1 MCCQRLLSKS
11 FLGVAI
17 VSWSLLHSDSHQV
30 MKRAMKRARSQSS
43 ERIRA
48 PAMKRSRGQ
57 SPGIATTGPAILA
70 PAMLMIIAMRAGIGV
85 DFYMTKYLCKA
96 QEALGSL
103 IPALPLRKLISTTAM
118 VIERATTDRPFS
130 QRAIQQ
136 LDSL

>member
-1 MCCQRLLSKS
+1 
-11 FLGVAI
+11 
-17 VSWSLLHSDSHQV
+17 
-30 MKRAMKRARSQSS
+30 
-43 ERIRA
+43 
-48 PAMKRSRGQ
+48 MKRSRGQ
-57 SPGIATTGPAILA
+57 SPEIATTGPAILA
-70 PAMLMIIAMRAGIGV
+70 PAMLMIIAMRAAIIAMPGV

-96 QEALGSL
+96 QEALGPL